1 MQLNAAL
8 KLWEYPE
15 SYAGATHYGS
25 YVFLGQH
32 RDSDTLSESNFA
44 VGLKAL
50 GGESETI
57 KVIREGH
64 WGVGWLEW
72 ISIAQS
78 DTKALQLASAM
89 YDELEDYPVLCDE
102 HHSEL
107 EHTYAAQQWE
117 SYSIRDRAS
126 LCREAGISKFAAR
139 RDCVPN
145 DDQGYIQQSLL
156 GY

>member
-32 RDSDTLSESNFA
+32 RDSDPLSESNFA

-50 GGESETI
+50 GGESDTV

-64 WGVGWLEW
+64 WAVGWVEW

-89 YDELEDYPVLCDE
+89 FDELEVYPVLCDDDFSQRE
-102 HHSEL
+102 YEL
-107 EHTYAAQQWE
+107 E
-117 SYSIRDRAS
+117 
-126 LCREAGISKFAAR
+126 LEA
-139 RDCVPN
+139 
-145 DDQGYIQQSLL
+145 
-156 GY
+156 

>member
-1 MQLNAAL
+1 MQLHADL

-15 SYAGATHYGS
+15 YYAGATHYGS

-32 RDSDTLSESNFA
+32 RDSGTLSESNFA

-50 GGESETI
+50 GGESDTV

-64 WGVGWLEW
+64 WGVGWVEW
-72 ISIAQS
+72 ISIAQR

-89 YDELEDYPVLCDE
+89 LDELEVYPVLCDE

-107 EHTYAAQQWE
+107 ELTYAANQWE
-117 SYSIRDRAS
+117 SYSVRERAS

-139 RDCVPN
+139 RDCVPS
-145 DDQGYIQQSLL
+145 DDQGYIQQYLL

>member
-1 MQLNAAL
+1 MQLHADL

-15 SYAGATHYGS
+15 YYAGASHYGS

-50 GGESETI
+50 GGESDTV
-57 KVIREGH
+57 KVIRERCSM
-64 WGVGWLEW
+64 VGWVEW
-72 ISIAQS
+72 ISIAQR

-89 YDELEDYPVLCDE
+89 FDELEVYPVLCDE

-107 EHTYAAQQWE
+107 EHTYAANQWE
-117 SYSIRDRAS
+117 SYSVRDRAS

-139 RDCVPN
+139 RDCIPH